1 MTTKL
6 ANFKTFLQ
14 KAKKPCGPGQHRH
27 LGYDY
32 CHPVTSVHH
41 KHNKMGLNAHH
52 GMDEF
57 GQIPTGTIPPNWQ
70 DQHHLAKPHGE
81 KTGATGGNC
90 NPVEYPKGSG
100 KVVPAHRHTGAD
112 YCHPVTQKHGGTA
125 SLAQEWHN
133 THQADIEQ
141 AWKLFN
147 DQQGLEGDT
156 TPGTFDQDAID
167 DVVPASEDA
176 PPEAVDA
183 EPAPFEVPSPGTVDN
198 PQNLQVG
205 NIITYP
211 DMEGTLE
218 IESFGEF
225 EDNPFVYAKDM
236 YGDTYNFTSDD
247 PNISVVDA
255 QAGLPT
261 GDVVNPLN
269 PHDLQVGTKLT
280 YPISE
285 DEDDVL
291 LSGGATQIEITGIDM
306 AGDSITFNSTPV
318 NADNVPSGQS
328 WDSSMDVDTFN
339 LWLTTMLTE
348 STVDILHPGLNDIPT
363 PQSPSIPTGTT
374 DDPYTEEYL
383 NTLPKIG
390 ESFDG
395 VDALASFPPGT
406 QFMAE
411 NGLVITLLEVAQG
424 LNADGNKVEINYH
437 LDMGDLGDQWFDGDQ
452 WPSGFGKIGY
462 EPTVLTLPS
471 DVSSAMDKNFQLGGS
486 IIPSNLNLLPVGLV
500 FTVAGQ
506 TLTVTENDSAAFKNV
521 KPGTGIKVSMVDE
534 NGNTYPNID
543 IDQGILD
550 AIGNNDEVVKIV
562 SLPSGIASQQTTE
575 KAPTFNKNGLDKGT
589 KVDVKSITGY
599 VSKGTITKTHKLKAG
614 GYNYTIEA
622 KDENGELKQVKV
634 ASKDFEDPESEN
646 AYGYFVTEALHKEG
660 MEPSV
665 DPLELPPLGSEPGNF
680 DDVLEKIG
688 GKLGYNEGGT
698 FKHKQT
704 GKEFYIKFSSSGSD
718 EQVKSEALAN
728 NLYGLLG
735 IGTLGTSLISFQGK
749 TALKSDWQPNLTT
762 IPIGQMSKEA
772 GIMDS
777 FVADAWLANWDVIGP
792 KNDNTQKAGDK
803 IIKID
808 SGGAL
813 KFGGAGGAKPF
824 TATVNELET
833 LRDPNKAK
841 VAYQVFQ
848 DITTENLVTGA
859 QKLAKVTDA
868 HIDAI
873 VDNSQISDKEN
884 MKEVLKA
891 RRDAIVGKLL
901 NESHTAASEGLSHPG
916 QHKHEGGK
924 GWHAEGL
931 EHSGKK
937 GNEAHEKLGLPFTA
951 PKKYI
956 GSTLE
961 PGQDFF
967 TTVANSTTIPAQYKT
982 LINKAL
988 AINFNASKS
997 ASGRRQQIA
1006 NFLAQN
1012 NIEDTFSGNFNS
1024 WQSGGYYTGNIRVA
1038 AALFE
1043 LKGEAAAVKASQS
1056 NHWGWTMGQT
1066 HIFEDSW
1073 NSGTADALALVP
1085 YLVASQQFVK
1095 SLHETGQFTVHRG
1108 LSDQTNNKVGSQVKT
1123 ALSKVADNKKKT
1135 WVGEFPGGSPAV
1147 AAGWSENF
1155 GTSKGFAPG
1164 SGNGVIFKKAIKAE
1178 DVLLHFKAFSSK
1190 YGGEDEVII
1199 DPNSALK
1206 FSYDEI
1212 LLSGVDY
1219 K

>member
-14 KAKKPCGPGQHRH
+14 KAKKPCVPGKHRH
-27 LGYDY
+27 WGYDY
-32 CHPVTSVHH
+32 CHPSTSVHH
-41 KHNKMGLNAHH
+41 KHNKMGIDPHH

-57 GQIPTGTIPPNWQ
+57 GQIPNWENVLPPGAEEH
-70 DQHHLAKPHGE
+70 HHLAKPHGE
-81 KTGATGGNC
+81 KTGSTGGNC
-90 NPVEYPKGSG
+90 SPVEYPKGSG
-100 KVVPAHRHTGAD
+100 KIVPAHRHFGSD
-112 YCHPVTQKHGGTA
+112 YCHPITQKHGA
-125 SLAQEWHN
+125 SAPDGAAWHE

-141 AWKLFN
+141 SWKLFN

-167 DVVPASEDA
+167 DVVPDA
-176 PPEAVDA
+176 PSEEVVPP

-285 DEDDVL
+285 EEDDVL
-291 LSGGATQIEITGIDM
+291 LSGGATQLEITGIDM

-339 LWLTTMLTE
+339 LWLTTMLTD
-348 STVDILHPGLNDIPT
+348 STIDILHPGINDIPT

-383 NTLPKIG
+383 NTIPKLG
-390 ESFDG
+390 ESVSDLDTL
-395 VDALASFPPGT
+395 VSFPPGT
-406 QFMAE
+406 QFMSE
-411 NGLVITLLEVAQG
+411 NGQVITLLEVQQG
-424 LNADGNKVEINYH
+424 LNADGNEVLTNYH
-437 LDMGDLGDQWFDGDQ
+437 LNLGELGDMWFNGDE

-534 NGNTYPNID
+534 NGTTFDNID
-543 IDQGILD
+543 IGQDILD

-562 SLPSGIASQQTTE
+562 ALPSGITSQQTTE
-575 KAPTFNKNGLDKGT
+575 KAPAFNKNGLDKGT
-589 KVDVKSITGY
+589 KVDIKSITGY
-599 VSKGTITKTHKLKAG
+599 VSKGTITKTNKLKAG
-614 GYNYTIEA
+614 GYNYIIEG

-634 ASKDFEDPESEN
+634 ASKDLEDPESEN

-660 MEPSV
+660 MEPDV

-680 DDVLEKIG
+680 DDVLEQVG
-688 GKLGYNEGGT
+688 GQLGYNEGGT

-704 GKEFYIKFSSSGSD
+704 GKQFYIKFSSSGND

-728 NLYGLLG
+728 NLYELLG
-735 IGTLGTSLISFQGK
+735 IGTLGTSLISFKGK
-749 TALKSDWQPNLTT
+749 TALKSDWNPNLET

-792 KNDNTQKAGDK
+792 QNDNTQKSGDK

-833 LRDPNKAK
+833 LRDPTKAK
-841 VAYQVFQ
+841 VAYKVFQ
-848 DITTENLVTGA
+848 DITNENLVTGA

-873 VDNSQISDKEN
+873 VNNSQISNKEN

-891 RRDAIVGKLL
+891 RRDAIVGKVL
-901 NESHTAASEGLSHPG
+901 NESHTAASEGLLHPG

-937 GNEAHEKLGLPFTA
+937 ANEAHEKLGLPFTA

-967 TTVANSTTIPAQYKT
+967 SVVANSTTIPAQYKT

-988 AINFNASKS
+988 AIDFNETKS
-997 ASGRRQQIA
+997 VQGRRARIQ
-1006 NFLAQN
+1006 NFLTEN
-1012 NIEDTFSGNFNS
+1012 NIADKFSENFGN
-1024 WQSGGYYTGNIRVA
+1024 WQGGGYYTGNIRVA

-1043 LKGEAAAVKASQS
+1043 LKGEAAAVRESQA
-1056 NHWGWTMGQT
+1056 NHWGWTMQQT
-1066 HIFEDSW
+1066 HHFEESW
-1073 NSGTADALALVP
+1073 DSGTADALSIIP
-1085 YLVASQQFVK
+1085 YVVASQQYVK
-1095 SLHETGQFTVHRG
+1095 SMHTGQFTVQRG
-1108 LSDQTNNKVGSQVKT
+1108 LADRKINPIGSQVKN
-1123 ALSKVADNKKKT
+1123 AMSLVADNKKKD
-1135 WVGEFPGGSPAV
+1135 WVGQFPGGSPAV
-1147 AAGWSENF
+1147 AAGWSENLATAKKF
-1155 GTSKGFAPG
+1155 GNAG
-1164 SGNGVIFKKAIKAE
+1164 SNGVVFKKRIKAE
-1178 DVLLHFKAFSSK
+1178 DVLLHFKAFSDS
-1190 YGGEDEVII
+1190 YTSEEEVII
-1199 DPNSALK
+1199 DPNSARK

-1212 LLSGVDY
+1212 LLSGIDY
-1219 K
+1219 